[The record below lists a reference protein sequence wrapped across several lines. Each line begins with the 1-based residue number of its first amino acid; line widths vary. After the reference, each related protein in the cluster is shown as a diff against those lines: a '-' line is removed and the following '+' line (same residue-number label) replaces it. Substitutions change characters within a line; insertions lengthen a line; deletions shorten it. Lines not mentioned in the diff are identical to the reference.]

1 MKKKNNLIENNLDCS
16 VKTAVIYARYSSN
29 NQTEQSIEGQVHV
42 CEDYAKKN
50 NIIIVDSYVDRAMTG
65 TNDNRD
71 AFQKML
77 KDSNNHKWN
86 YVIVYKL
93 DRFARNKYESAVN
106 KMYLKNNGVKLLS
119 AVENIPETPE
129 GILLESLLEGMNQYF
144 SEELAQK
151 VSRGLHESRMKG
163 HVIGHVSYGYTKV
176 EKKLIINEDEAN
188 IIRRIYN
195 EYISG
200 KSLLKISRIFENENI
215 MHRGNKFLPETMRK
229 ILNRKFYTGVYELN
243 GKTYNNIYPPII
255 TLELYEN
262 AQKRL
267 DLTRYGC
274 KKPNHETFKLRDKI
288 YCGNCNKKM
297 YPVSN
302 KLNNG
307 NPLKYYKCFSTKK
320 ADNCLTKIMEKSF
333 IEGVVDKFLKIQLNI
348 PENLEQITNIIYEKQ
363 KKLLRSKSTLNNI
376 KSELTR
382 TNKSISNIMNAI
394 ENGIFTDTT
403 KSRLEELETL
413 KKNLQEQLVIEESK
427 VSNEF
432 TKEEIKEFFKYAMKE
447 CPERAIELF
456 IKFVKVYENKIEI
469 GVNFSMPQQ
478 TDEVEQEISYLF
490 TETEV
495 KTRKVRGG
503 KIITKTLTYDVYSV
517 I

>member
-163 HVIGHVSYGYTKV
+163 HVIGAVPFGYIK
-176 EKKLIINEDEAN
+176 ENKMLKINEEEAN
-188 IIRRIYN
+188 IVRRVYN
-195 EYISG
+195 DYISG
-200 KSLLKISRIFENENI
+200 KSLLKISKIFENENI
-215 MHRGNKFLPETMRK
+215 THKGNKVIPQTLRHM
-229 ILNRKFYTGVYELN
+229 LNRKLYTGIYELN
-243 GKTYNNIYPPII
+243 GKIYSNIYPKII
-255 TLELYEN
+255 SPKLYEQ
-262 AQKRL
+262 AQQRL
-267 DLTRYGC
+267 KLTRYGC
-274 KKPNHETFKLRDKI
+274 RKPNYETFRLRNKI
-288 YCGNCNKKM
+288 FCGNCNKRL
-297 YPVSN
+297 YPVST

-307 NPLKYYKCFSTKK
+307 EPLRYYKCISTKK
-320 ADNCLTKIMEKSF
+320 FDKCFTKVMEKSF
-333 IEGVVDKFLKIQLNI
+333 IEGVVDKFIKIQLNI

-394 ENGIFTDTT
+394 ENGIFTDST

-478 TDEVEQEISYLF
+478 NEEIEQEISYLF

-503 KIITKTLTYDVYSV
+503 KTITKTLTYDVYSV